1 MFKGNPEERRHF
13 EMREYEVVFIVHP
26 ELDETAFN
34 DIVSRVKSW
43 IIDSGGEIV
52 KEDFW
57 GKRKLAYPIRKQQEG
72 QYFFIKTRMSTNF
85 VSQLER
91 NMRLSEP
98 IMRFMITNIE

>member
-1 MFKGNPEERRHF
+1 MGNPEERRLF
-13 EMREYEVVFIVHP
+13 DMREYEVVIIVHP
-26 ELDETAFN
+26 DLDETGFN

-43 IIDSGGEIV
+43 ILDSGGEIV

-72 QYFFIKTRMSTNF
+72 QYFFLKTQISPDI
-85 VSQLER
+85 VSEIER

-98 IMRFMITNIE
+98 IMRFMITNVE